1 MSEVIEIVRVTF
13 MAFVAFC
20 AMQSVGPGYATA
32 LRAEAAK
39 PYSEQKINTE
49 WVEIE
54 QSMPGAVDGAKRQ
67 FDDQILLTQFMRY
80 MAE

>member
-20 AMQSVGPGYATA
+20 AMQSVGPAYAHA

-39 PYSEQKINTE
+39 SYSARKIGTE

-67 FDDQILLTQFMRY
+67 FDDQILVTKFMRY